1 MKKIIIAALTF
12 GLLAAFGGCQNDYV
26 KPLENDEEAP
36 SPVRDVAYIKQPGAV
51 LLTYTLPSDPDL
63 LYVAARYTN
72 KEGKKYEFK
81 SSYFTN
87 TLLVE
92 GFGDTDTY
100 SVDVYAVDR
109 SENYSTPVNLQVN
122 ADTPPV
128 QAAYESLEVQ
138 PDFGGMTFTFANE
151 AKADLT
157 VYVSTTNADNEMVNA
172 ETFYTGLAKAT
183 FSVRGYLD
191 TPRDFEICFED
202 KWGNRSQVK
211 KENLTPIYETELD
224 KKKFR
229 EVILPGDFPCTFYES
244 KMEYIW
250 DGRAAADG
258 DGQAGAH
265 TGIEEHNG
273 PTWFTFDLGVLA
285 KLSRFNLKF
294 VQDDKHFYNDVSPRI
309 YEIWGCAELDKSG
322 SWDSWTMLLHI
333 ENEKP
338 SGLPGSEL
346 TEDDRL
352 AAREGDNANFPL
364 DASPVRYI
372 RIKCIDNW
380 TGNSNMVFTE
390 VTFWGDDKSNE

>member
-1 MKKIIIAALTF
+1 
-12 GLLAAFGGCQNDYV
+12 
-26 KPLENDEEAP
+26 
-36 SPVRDVAYIKQPGAV
+36 
-51 LLTYTLPSDPDL
+51 
-63 LYVAARYTN
+63 
-72 KEGKKYEFK
+72 
-81 SSYFTN
+81 
-87 TLLVE
+87 
-92 GFGDTDTY
+92 
-100 SVDVYAVDR
+100 
-109 SENYSTPVNLQVN
+109 
-122 ADTPPV
+122 
-128 QAAYESLEVQ
+128 
-138 PDFGGMTFTFANE
+138 MTFSFANE

-172 ETFYTGLAKAT
+172 ETFYTGLPKAT

-211 KENLTPIYETELD
+211 KEKLTPIYETELD

-294 VQDDKHFYNDVSPRI
+294 VQDDKHFYNDVSPKI
-309 YEIWGCAELDKSG
+309 YEVWGCAELDKSG